1 MDNQNSIIVCSLILN
16 VALIIERC
24 FKRVKKSSCMGS
36 NLEFNNDNNNVSQ
49 RINKAIIKLDSKI
62 DNV

>member
-1 MDNQNSIIVCSLILN
+1 MDSQNAIIVCSLIFN
-16 VALIIERC
+16 VVLIIERC

-36 NLEFNNDNNNVSQ
+36 NLEFSDNQTSPSSSKN
-49 RINKAIIKLDSKI
+49 IIKLDTKT